1 MTVAR
6 FSRALLAGL
15 FLVPAALLAQT
26 STPAPPA
33 EHDHHAMVD
42 SRGDHV
48 MGFDHEKTTH
58 HFRLYKNGGAI
69 EITAN
74 QAEDTASR
82 DAIRGHLSHIA
93 KMFANIHCPQGSR
106 DGGIR
111 LALGLGFVEP
121 RSIAAPAPCR
131 SLTPSTASGRRGSQR
146 RSRRGPSSNGG
157 GSTGGPIL
165 SRALAPPPLEQAG
178 IHPLDPPRRHLMRT
192 PGPHALER
200 VSIRT
205 HTY

>member
-82 DAIRGHLSHIA
+82 DAIRGHLSQIA
-93 KMFANIHCPQGSR
+93 KMFAKGDFQAPMLVHDQVPPGVEVMKKRPSAVAWKFR
-106 DGGIR
+106 ETDRGATLEARAADREG
-111 LALGLGFVEP
+111 LEALHRFLRFQIEDHRTGDP
-121 RSIAAPAPCR
+121 
-131 SLTPSTASGRRGSQR
+131 TAVTDEKR
-146 RSRRGPSSNGG
+146 
-157 GSTGGPIL
+157 
-165 SRALAPPPLEQAG
+165 
-178 IHPLDPPRRHLMRT
+178 
-192 PGPHALER
+192 
-200 VSIRT
+200 
-205 HTY
+205 